1 MPRMIRLESPGS
13 LVHIMAHSV
22 EEKPL
27 FVDDQ
32 DKLEF
37 ISRFEKGLTKSGF
50 LCYTWALM
58 GNHYHLFLRTSE
70 KPMSKLMRGLN
81 GGYAS
86 YYNKRHGKHGPLFR
100 GRFKATL
107 CQDQHYAAELVRYIN
122 LNPLRAGMV
131 NSLEQLKNYTW
142 CGHGFLMGNSN
153 ALGKTFQKRAEC
165 LRRFGENEEE
175 ALKSYID
182 FLIQSC
188 GGKPEIAGQLSK
200 VEATEISGSCKG
212 WPTVIGDPEFVTNI
226 MNEYKN
232 VIHRNHRK
240 VDYPHVL
247 ETAAQKVCLEYNI
260 TLKELKKRGR
270 NNTRA
275 FARAAFCHQLHIQE
289 FIPLSVIANFLGTTI
304 SPIAILVQKGAD
316 ICESTFSGK
325 SIFSRK
331 E

>member
-1 MPRMIRLESPGS
+1 
-13 LVHIMAHSV
+13 
-22 EEKPL
+22 
-27 FVDDQ
+27 
-32 DKLEF
+32 
-37 ISRFEKGLTKSGF
+37 
-50 LCYTWALM
+50 
-58 GNHYHLFLRTSE
+58 
-70 KPMSKLMRGLN
+70 MSKLMRGLN

-275 FARAAFCHQLHIQE
+275 FARAAFCYQLHIQE

>member
-1 MPRMIRLESPGS
+1 MPRMFRMESPSS

-27 FVDDQ
+27 FVDDD
-32 DKLEF
+32 DKSEF
-37 ISRFEKGLTKSGF
+37 LSRFEKSLAKSGF
-50 LCYTWALM
+50 ICYTWALM
-58 GNHYHLFLRTSE
+58 DNHYHLFLRTSE

-100 GRFKATL
+100 GRFKSSL
-107 CQDQHYAAELVRYIN
+107 CQDQDYAAQLVKYIN

-131 NSLEQLKNYTW
+131 NSLEQLKEYTW

-153 ALGKTFQKRAEC
+153 ALGKTFQKREEC
-165 LRRFGENEEE
+165 LRRFGESEEM

-188 GGKPEIAGQLSK
+188 GEKSEIAGQLSK
-200 VEATEISGSCKG
+200 VEATEICGSCKG
-212 WPTVIGDPEFVTNI
+212 WPAVIGDPEFVSKI
-226 MNEYKN
+226 MNKYKD

-240 VDYPHVL
+240 ADYPHVL
-247 ETAAQKVCLEYNI
+247 EITAQKVCLKYNI
-260 TLKELKKRGR
+260 SLKELKKRGR

-275 FARAAFCHQLHIQE
+275 FARAVFCYQLHIQE
-289 FIPLSVIANFLGTTI
+289 YIPLSIIAGFLGTTI
-304 SPIAILVQKGAD
+304 SPIAILVQKGAV
-316 ICESTFSGK
+316 ICESSA
-325 SIFSRK
+325 
-331 E
+331 

>member
-1 MPRMIRLESPGS
+1 MPRMFRLESPGS

-27 FVDDQ
+27 FVDDK
-32 DKLEF
+32 DKSEF
-37 ISRFEKGLTKSGF
+37 ISRFEKGLIKSGF
-50 LCYTWALM
+50 HCYTWALM
-58 GNHYHLFLRTSE
+58 DNHYHLFLRTSE

-81 GGYAS
+81 GGYAT

-100 GRFKATL
+100 NRFKSTL

-131 NSLEQLKNYTW
+131 NSLEQLKKYIW
-142 CGHGFLMGNSN
+142 CGHGCLMGDSS
-153 ALGKTFQKRAEC
+153 AIGKTFQKREEC

-200 VEATEISGSCKG
+200 VESTEISGSCKG
-212 WPTVIGDPEFVTNI
+212 WPTVIGDPEFVTQI
-226 MNEYKN
+226 MNKYKN
-232 VIHRNHRK
+232 LIHQNHRK
-240 VDYPHVL
+240 ADYPFIMG
-247 ETAAQKVCLEYNI
+247 TIAQKVCLEYNI
-260 TLKELKKRGR
+260 TLPELKKRGR
-270 NNTRA
+270 NNAIA
-275 FARAAFCHQLHIQE
+275 FARAVFCYRLHIQE
-289 FIPLSVIANFLGTTI
+289 FIPLSVIASFLGTTI

-316 ICESTFSGK
+316 ICESVPISK
-325 SIFSRK
+325 VIIS
-331 E
+331 

>member
-1 MPRMIRLESPGS
+1 MPRMFRLESPGS

-27 FVDDQ
+27 FVDDK
-32 DKLEF
+32 DKSEF

-50 LCYTWALM
+50 ICYTWALM
-58 GNHYHLFLRTSE
+58 DNHYHLFLRTSE

-81 GGYAS
+81 GGYAT

-100 GRFKATL
+100 NRFKSTL

-131 NSLEQLKNYTW
+131 NSIEQLKEYTW
-142 CGHGFLMGNSN
+142 CGHGFLMGYSN
-153 ALGKTFQKRAEC
+153 ALGKTFQKREEC
-165 LRRFGENEEE
+165 LRRFGENEGE

-212 WPTVIGDPEFVTNI
+212 WPAVIGDPEFVTKI
-226 MNEYKN
+226 MNKYKDI
-232 VIHRNHRK
+232 IHRNHRK
-240 VDYPHVL
+240 ADYPLIL
-247 ETAAQKVCLEYNI
+247 EATAQKVCLEYNI
-260 TLKELKKRGR
+260 SLTELKKRGR
-270 NNTRA
+270 NNTIA
-275 FARAAFCHQLHIQE
+275 FARAVFCYRLYMQE
-289 FIPLSVIANFLGTTI
+289 FIPLSVIASFLGTTI
-304 SPIAILVQKGAD
+304 SPIAVLVQKGAD
-316 ICESTFSGK
+316 ICESASIGK
-325 SIFSRK
+325 VIISQ
-331 E
+331 EE